1 MKKILSEN
9 YHETFTVKSR
19 SDHKKEEYIQAVDRL
34 NELEE
39 QLCKVLPEEAVKLF
53 EQYKSASS
61 DFAEII
67 GEQDFISGYQLGV
80 RMVMAGIDK
89 GEAY

>member
-1 MKKILSEN
+1 MKKILSEI
-9 YHETFTVKSR
+9 YQEMFTVKSR
-19 SDHKKEEYIQAVDRL
+19 SDHKKEEYIQNVDRL

-61 DFAEII
+61 DLAEII